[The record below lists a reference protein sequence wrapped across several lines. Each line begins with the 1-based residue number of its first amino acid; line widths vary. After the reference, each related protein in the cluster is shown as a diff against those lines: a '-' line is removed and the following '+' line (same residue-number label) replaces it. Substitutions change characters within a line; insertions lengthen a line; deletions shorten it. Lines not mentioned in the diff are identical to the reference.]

1 MEIWKDIKNYEGE
14 NKMSLKKSIYEHLK
28 TRKKYNSLQLNYDV
42 LREEYDKKTIELKEV
57 RLINQVEQ
65 ESFKNNVN
73 KLVEENMKLQREL
86 KELKSKIR
94 NKKKEEECEK

>member
-1 MEIWKDIKNYEGE
+1 
-14 NKMSLKKSIYEHLK
+14 MSIRKAIYEHLK

-42 LREEYDKKTIELKEV
+42 LREEYDKKTIELKEA

-73 KLVEENMKLQREL
+73 KLVEENMKLQREV
-86 KELKSKIR
+86 KKLKSKIR
-94 NKKKEEECEK
+94 NKKKEVV